1 MLARISLCATMV
13 ALFSSQALL
22 IMPGLS
28 SAAEWF
34 AAPSVRVASQYDENI
49 QLTIQPHKSTSGSTV
64 SPKLNLGVRSD
75 IWELNGSA
83 EYEHKKYSDAE
94 LDTNNQYFNLGSS
107 YRTERNTWQLSGSSV
122 KSSVLANQKIYAGI
136 DQYLDRVYQG
146 VLSQYWGNLYSI
158 PTPIAVNAQTHRN
171 QELRSI
177 SPSWVWAMD
186 ERKQV
191 QLSYQY
197 SSTSYVNG
205 SSVGLSDNSTRG
217 VSARLSNQLDAT
229 NQVFFSAGYSVY
241 RAPSVAHA
249 TEIDKRSIYL
259 AEAIYPKLL
268 ASESKSA
275 SYQVGISHT
284 FSETLS
290 GGVSGGAWKTSAE
303 RSVQTCLQPGSFD
316 DYLLSVT
323 PACLV
328 AGDTVMQKSRTTSF
342 IFSGNL
348 EKNFEST
355 RANAS
360 LSRTFNPS
368 SAGDQAQTDTLN
380 LAYSH
385 IITEK
390 LTGNYSVTA
399 SKYSSE
405 VGGISGFNYNLYQIS
420 PRLDWRWTPEVLVNM
435 AYGYARTKRSWE
447 PEPVASNS
455 IYISLT
461 YQWPRFSFSR

>member
-1 MLARISLCATMV
+1 MV

-22 IMPGLS
+22 TMPGLS

-34 AAPSVRVASQYDENI
+34 AAPSVRVASEYDENL
-49 QLTIQPHKSTSGSTV
+49 QLTIQPHKGASGSTV
-64 SPKLNLGVRSD
+64 SPKLNFGVRSD

-83 EYEHKKYSDAE
+83 EYEHKKYSDAN

-107 YRTERNTWQLSGSSV
+107 YKTERNAWQLNGSLV

-136 DQYLDRVYQG
+136 DQILFVYRNIAG
-146 VLSQYWGNLYSI
+146 GFSAVT
-158 PTPIAVNAQTHRN
+158 TPIAVNAQINRI
-171 QELRSI
+171 QEVRSI
-177 SPSWVWAMD
+177 SPSWTWEMD
-186 ERKQV
+186 ERKSI

-197 SSTSYVNG
+197 SSASYVNG
-205 SSVGLSDNSTRG
+205 SSVGLSDYSTRG

-249 TEIDKRSIYL
+249 TEIDKRSVYL

-275 SYQVGISHT
+275 SSQVGISHA

-290 GGVSGGAWKTSAE
+290 GGVSGGAWKTSVE
-303 RSVQTCLQPGSFD
+303 RSVQTCLQPSDFD
-316 DYLLSVT
+316 FQFLFGA

-328 AGDTVMQKSRTTSF
+328 AGNPVQQKSKTTSF
-342 IFSGNL
+342 IFNGNL
-348 EKNFEST
+348 EKKFEST
-355 RANAS
+355 RATAS

-380 LAYSH
+380 LAFSRL
-385 IITEK
+385 INEK
-390 LTGNYSVTA
+390 LTGNFSVIA

-420 PRLDWRWTPEVLVNM
+420 PKLDWQWTQESLITM
-435 AYGYARTKRSWE
+435 TYGYIRTKRSWE

-461 YQWPRFSFSR
+461 YQWPKISFSR